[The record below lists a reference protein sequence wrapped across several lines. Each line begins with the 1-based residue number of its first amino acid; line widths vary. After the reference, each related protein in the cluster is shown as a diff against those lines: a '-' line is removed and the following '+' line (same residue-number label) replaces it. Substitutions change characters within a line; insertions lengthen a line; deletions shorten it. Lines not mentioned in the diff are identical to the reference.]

1 MSGSDILTL
10 VTVFVLSAFVGFEVI
25 SKVPSVLHTPLM
37 SGTNAVHGVVLVG
50 SMAILGTAHGALE
63 VTLGFI
69 AVVLSTVNV
78 VGGFVVTDRM
88 LEMFK
93 GRQPGRPA
101 RPEPAAAPNPPEA
114 APLATEP
121 AGPEEPA
128 NQAEAPDGAPGP
140 APATAGLDQP
150 TEFLSP
156 AEMPAP
162 PLGSEAT
169 EVLSTAAAPPD
180 DTQVVEIDEKG
191 GEAR

>member
-1 MSGSDILTL
+1 MNGTDILTL
-10 VTVFVLSAFVGFEVI
+10 ITVFVLSAFVGFEVI

-37 SGTNAVHGVVLVG
+37 SGTNAIHGVVLVG

-63 VTLGFI
+63 ITLGFI

-101 RPEPAAAPNPPEA
+101 PATPTPADFTPSEPAAGPEA
-114 APLATEP
+114 EP
-121 AGPEEPA
+121 V
-128 NQAEAPDGAPGP
+128 AEQLP
-140 APATAGLDQP
+140 APAEQKASSVDEP
-150 TEFLSP
+150 TQFLAP
-156 AEMPAP
+156 EDLPPP

-169 EVLSTAAAPPD
+169 EILPQAPVPGE
-180 DTQVVEIDEKG
+180 DTEVVEIERG
-191 GEAR
+191 GERE